1 MCSQRYAKVRAFLC
15 SWPYIYRKIRHF
27 CAREETFFKKNKQK
41 EQKFLWKNKKE
52 FVSLP
57 QIKNI

>member
-1 MCSQRYAKVRAFLC
+1 MQKCVPFCVLGHIFTEKLGT
-15 SWPYIYRKIRHF
+15 F
-27 CAREETFFKKNKQK
+27 CARGETFFKKNKQK